1 MPFCLNPRGP
11 GCWLISYH
19 KKKKL
24 KTMESEDE
32 EWREK
37 YGDSG
42 AKIIRECVNA
52 NIEDYEYLKSFA
64 IKV

>member
-1 MPFCLNPRGP
+1 
-11 GCWLISYH
+11 
-19 KKKKL
+19 
-24 KTMESEDE
+24 MESEDE